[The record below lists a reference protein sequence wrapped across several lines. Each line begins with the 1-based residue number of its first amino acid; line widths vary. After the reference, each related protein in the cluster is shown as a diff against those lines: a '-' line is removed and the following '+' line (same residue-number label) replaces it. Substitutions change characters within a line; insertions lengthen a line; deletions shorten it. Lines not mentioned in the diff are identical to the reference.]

1 MELAGHPDKLRKAAQ
16 AFANL
21 PTIRFKPTHEDKDV
35 QRLMPGNTLKC
46 CERTWGNVCSI
57 CLESFVVGE
66 LVGRVSCG
74 HLLHTACARRWFDK
88 DQSCPTCRAEVSA
101 APRRDNF
108 DWVIEAAKKVS
119 RADTRWLASGNGT
132 ISPWAQ
138 EVAQRITTGACSG
151 SLEQQCDVNDVLDA
165 QQMTRA
171 SGFVEPVLHRRTIG
185 PQRTNPSSHNGTVSE
200 WAQQA
205 AARVLANMR
214 Q

>member
-108 DWVIEAAKKVS
+108 DWVIEKLRS
-119 RADTRWLASGNGT
+119 IIGT
-132 ISPWAQ
+132 
-138 EVAQRITTGACSG
+138 QRITTGACSG